1 MVCAGSGALPVYDA
15 DGQINALD
23 LGIAK
28 ARLNNRL
35 PAGEPVSLFS
45 SLPISA

>member
-1 MVCAGSGALPVYDA
+1 MFADLNA

-28 ARLNNRL
+28 ARLNDRFGPGPVPE
-35 PAGEPVSLFS
+35 PALLF
-45 SLPISA
+45 A

>member
-1 MVCAGSGALPVYDA
+1 VFADLNA

-35 PAGEPVSLFS
+35 PLGEPASLFS
-45 SLPISA
+45 SLPISR

>member
-1 MVCAGSGALPVYDA
+1 MFADLNA

-28 ARLNNRL
+28 ARLNTRL
-35 PAGEPVSLFS
+35 PSTDPATALLFS
-45 SLPISA
+45 ARAISR